1 MLSPNL
7 GGATDRLSL
16 LVVGRSVYPCFAVKT
31 YFIKLLRSIMAEPMK
46 DPLLGLVLTKLTAI
60 EVSINELTRRVGVQN
75 GRVGKL
81 EQHNSEQKAI
91 ADRVKSDFDSSIDRE
106 DRKIKKFIGFVA
118 AGATLL
124 AAVVAEIVSR
134 V

>member
-1 MLSPNL
+1 MLSLNL

-16 LVVGRSVYPCFAVKT
+16 LVAFRSEFTCFTVKT
-31 YFIKLLRSIMAEPMK
+31 YLIKLLRRMMSEQTK

-81 EQHNSEQKAI
+81 EQHNAEQKAI
-91 ADRVKSDFDSSIDRE
+91 ADRVKSDFDASIDRE

-124 AAVVAEIVSR
+124 AAVTAEIVSR
-134 V
+134 I

>member
-1 MLSPNL
+1 MLSLNL

-16 LVVGRSVYPCFAVKT
+16 LVAFRSEFTCFTVKT
-31 YFIKLLRSIMAEPMK
+31 YLINLLRRMMSEPTK

-60 EVSINELTRRVGVQN
+60 EKSINELTRRVGVQN

-81 EQHNSEQKAI
+81 EQHNAEQKAI
-91 ADRVKSDFDSSIDRE
+91 ADRVKSDFDASIDRE

>member
-1 MLSPNL
+1 MLSLKL

-16 LVVGRSVYPCFAVKT
+16 LVAFRSEFTCFTVKT
-31 YFIKLLRSIMAEPMK
+31 YLIKLLRSIMAEPMK

-60 EVSINELTRRVGVQN
+60 EVSINELSERVGIQN
-75 GRVGKL
+75 GRVSKL
-81 EQHNSEQKAI
+81 ESVNDSERAVSEQV
-91 ADRVKSDFDSSIDRE
+91 RFDSDWRARRLIAA
-106 DRKIKKFIGFVA
+106 VA

-124 AAVVAEIVSR
+124 AAVTAEIVSR

>member
-16 LVVGRSVYPCFAVKT
+16 LVALRGVFTRFTVKT
-31 YFIKLLRSIMAEPMK
+31 SLTNLLRRMMSEPIK
-46 DPLLGLVLTKLTAI
+46 DPLLGLVLAKLTAI
-60 EVSINELTRRVGVQN
+60 EKSINELTTKVGVQN

-91 ADRVKSDFDSSIDRE
+91 ADRVKSDFDASIDRE
-106 DRKIKKFIGFVA
+106 DRRIRKFIGLVA
-118 AGATLL
+118 AGATVL